1 MKKVLLALVLIA
13 SGMTASAQMKINGVN
28 VEKNLTI
35 EGQELM
41 LNGAGM
47 REKLWFDLYVGALY
61 LENKSK
67 DGRALSMADKAMAI
81 TLDITD
87 ELVTQDKM
95 ITAVEDGFDE
105 SCSSKER
112 KAIKK
117 EINQFIGLFS
127 EKIVK
132 GDHFVIAYVPG
143 KGTMVSKNGKDL
155 GTIKGMDFKK
165 GLFGIW
171 LGDDSVDDD
180 LKEGMLGKA

>member
-1 MKKVLLALVLIA
+1 MKNVLLALVLIA
-13 SGMTASAQMKINGVN
+13 SGMTASAQVKINGVQ
-28 VEKNLTI
+28 VEKTISVDGKNLV
-35 EGQELM
+35 

-61 LENKSK
+61 LESKSSN
-67 DGRALSMADKAMAI
+67 GSALTTADQAMAI

-87 ELVTQDKM
+87 DLVTQDAM
-95 ITAVEDGFDE
+95 VDAVQDGFDE

-117 EINQFIGLFS
+117 EIDDFIKLFS
-127 EKIVK
+127 DQIVK
-132 GDHFVIAYVPG
+132 GDHFVLAYMPG
-143 KGTMVSKNGKDL
+143 KGTMVSKNGKAL
-155 GTIKGMDFKK
+155 GTIKGMNFKK

-171 LGDDSVDDD
+171 LGEDPVDDE

>member
-1 MKKVLLALVLIA
+1 MKKILLALVLIA
-13 SGMTASAQMKINGVN
+13 SGMTATAQTKINGVT
-28 VEKNLTI
+28 VEKQLTVQ
-35 EGQELM
+35 GQDLM

-61 LENKSK
+61 LESK
-67 DGRALSMADKAMAI
+67 NTDGRALVKADKPMAI
-81 TLDITD
+81 VLDITD

-105 SCSSKER
+105 SCNSKER

-117 EINQFIGLFS
+117 EIQQFIGFFS
-127 EKIVK
+127 DKIVK
-132 GDHFVIAYVPG
+132 GDNFVIAYMPG

-155 GTIKGMDFKK
+155 GTIQGMDFKK

-171 LGDDSVDDD
+171 LGPDSVDDD